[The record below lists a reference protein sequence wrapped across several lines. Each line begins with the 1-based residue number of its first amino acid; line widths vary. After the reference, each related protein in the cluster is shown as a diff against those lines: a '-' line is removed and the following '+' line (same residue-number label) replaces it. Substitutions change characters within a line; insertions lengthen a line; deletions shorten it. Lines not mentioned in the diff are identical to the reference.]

1 MKISNYISSTIF
13 LSLMTLVI
21 SAFFI
26 PMFAKAADTPS
37 CVLLVS
43 TSAGIYAKSG
53 ESEVMQVIGDPLK
66 IFWLSS
72 SVDRA
77 ENKSGSPIPIFGQT
91 IKNPKSLT
99 NYSYT
104 FIKGSNE
111 TKCSVA
117 VHPVTGEFNDNSLT
131 TEKNQPII
139 TGEASK
145 VKEVKVEV
153 YKISTKSLVHES
165 EGIKVVDGKW
175 RYEIDEKLADGQ
187 YDIVLKANED
197 WQLNKIDSGILT
209 IGDVSDSN
217 LPGTVVVQSIPLL
230 TGGSA
235 RAGETKSLLYLHML
249 NVSNDPVTITGISMK
264 QVGSAS
270 TDSILSLS
278 ATDDTNKAQ
287 GKVGSSTVS
296 PFKSGVAKI
305 PITLT
310 LAPKET
316 RLFTLKGTIAN
327 NISSDLGDSLRLEV
341 SGVSSRS
348 NVKGDF
354 PIRGVTWILSN

>member
-1 MKISNYISSTIF
+1 MKISNICSPTLLSLIF
-13 LSLMTLVI
+13 LVLGILITPI
-21 SAFFI
+21 WAE
-26 PMFAKAADTPS
+26 AADTPS

-53 ESEVMQVIGDPLK
+53 ESDVLQVIGDPLK
-66 IFWLSS
+66 IFWISS

-77 ENKSGSPIPIFGQT
+77 ENKSGTQIPIFGQT

-111 TKCSVA
+111 TKCSVT
-117 VHPVTGEFNDNSLT
+117 VHPVTGGFNDDSLT
-131 TEKNQPII
+131 TEKNQPTLI
-139 TGEASK
+139 GKASK

-153 YKISTKSLVHES
+153 YKISTKSLVHKS
-165 EGIKVVDGKW
+165 DAIKVIDGEW

-187 YDIVLKANED
+187 YDVILKANED

-209 IGDVSDSN
+209 VGDVSRSS
-217 LPGTVVVQSIPLL
+217 LPGTIVVQSIPLL
-230 TGGSA
+230 TGGLA
-235 RAGETKSLLYLHML
+235 KAGETKSLLYLHIL

-270 TDSILSLS
+270 TDSLLSLS

-287 GKVGSSTVS
+287 GKVGGNGVS

-310 LAPKET
+310 IAPKET
-316 RLFTLKGTIAN
+316 RLFTLKGTIVN
-327 NISSDLGDSLRLEV
+327 NISSYLGDSLRIEV
-341 SGVSSRS
+341 SGVTSRS

-354 PIRGVTWILSN
+354 PIRGVTWVLSN